1 MKIAFVSSEV
11 YPYAK
16 TGGLADVSGSL
27 PLELSKFGNE
37 IKVFMP
43 KYNTFDEA
51 KYGLSYLWDIGEIPV
66 RVAGKVHSVHV
77 HKAMLPNSHLG
88 EYSNVEVY
96 FIDCP
101 HYFHRFRIYTNDADE
116 DERFILFSKGVI
128 EVLQRLQWAPDVIHC
143 NDWQTALIP
152 ILLRENYGWDR
163 LFEKTA
169 TVFTIHN
176 IAYQGRFAKSAFE
189 KAEIRYEHFLYG
201 GIGEYYGDVNF
212 LKTAIFTADILNT
225 VSETYA
231 QELLTPE
238 YGEGMHEYLQMR
250 KDDFYGILNG
260 VDYNIWNPETDKF
273 IPYNYSKNNLSN
285 KLKNKKHLLKNLNL
299 SFDENVPVIG
309 IISRLVSQKGFDIM
323 AYIINEL
330 FSLNAQWIILGSGE
344 QKYEELFMHLAH
356 KFTEKVYTYI
366 GYNNELA
373 HLIEAGADI
382 FLMPSRYEPCG
393 LNQIYSLKYGTVPV
407 VRKTGGL
414 ADTVLD
420 WDEFLAKGQ
429 EIGTGFSFYD
439 YSGHALLETVKRALH
454 YFHLKDVWNKI
465 QLNGMN
471 KDYSW
476 KKSAKKYIQLYEKA
490 IQKRISYIN

>member
-27 PLELSKFGNE
+27 PLELSKLGHE
-37 IKVFMP
+37 VKVFMP
-43 KYNTFDEA
+43 KYNTFGEIEH
-51 KYGLSYLWDIGEIPV
+51 GLSYRWDIGEIPV

-77 HKAMLPNSHLG
+77 HTAKLPNSNPS
-88 EYSNVEVY
+88 EISNVEVY
-96 FIDCP
+96 FVDCP
-101 HYFHRFRIYTNDADE
+101 HYFHRFRIYTNDNDE

-128 EVLQRLQWAPDVIHC
+128 EILQRLQWAPDVIHC

-152 ILLRENYGWDR
+152 ILIRENYGWDK

-176 IAYQGRFAKSAFE
+176 IAYQGRFAKDTFA
-189 KAEIRYEHFLYG
+189 KAEIKHEHYLFG

-231 QELLTPE
+231 KELLTPE
-238 YGEGMHEYLQMR
+238 YGEGMHEYLQIR

-273 IPYNYSKNNLSN
+273 IPYNYSINDLSN
-285 KLKNKKHLLKNLNL
+285 KIKNKKFLLEHINF
-299 SFDENVPVIG
+299 SFNENIPLIAM
-309 IISRLVSQKGFDIM
+309 ISRFVSQKGFDIL
-323 AYIINEL
+323 AYVINEL
-330 FSLNAQWIILGSGE
+330 MNLNAQWIILGSGE
-344 QKYEELFMHLAH
+344 QKYEELFYHISH
-356 KFTEKVYTYI
+356 KFPDKLYTYI

-382 FLMPSRYEPCG
+382 FLMPSKYEPCG

-414 ADTVLD
+414 ADTVQD
-420 WDEFLAKGQ
+420 WNEYLAMGQ
-429 EIGTGFSFYD
+429 EIGTGYSFWD
-439 YSGHALLETVKRALH
+439 YSGHALLDSVKRALH
-454 YFHLKDVWNKI
+454 DFQLKDVWKKI
-465 QLNGMN
+465 QLNGMS

-476 KKSAKKYIQLYEKA
+476 KKSAEKYIQLYEKA
-490 IQKRISYIN
+490 VQKRKAFIN